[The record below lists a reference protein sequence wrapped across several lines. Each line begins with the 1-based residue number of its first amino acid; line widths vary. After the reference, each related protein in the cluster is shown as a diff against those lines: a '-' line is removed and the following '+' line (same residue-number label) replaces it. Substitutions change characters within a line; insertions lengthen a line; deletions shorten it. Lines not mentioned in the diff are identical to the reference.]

1 MSKLNPS
8 EAAAE
13 LAEAIRLFYTDPE
26 VFIEAEGNRVV
37 FVADVTHTAYVIHEG
52 GTFTETVYY
61 ADDNV
66 TRESE
71 GVSVQAE
78 IDHYRDLAAEWASEG
93 PSTTSS

>member
-26 VFIEAEGNRVV
+26 VFVEATGNQVV
-37 FVADVTHTAYVIHEG
+37 FVEDVTRIAYVIHEEG
-52 GTFTETVYY
+52 AFTETAHY